1 MNEGKSNLLDCVVS
15 SFSGFGSRAKHKG
28 WVLLLVQSVDQKQW
42 KMKMRLRNK
51 VISGKNSDGHDHDW
65 TSM

>member
-28 WVLLLVQSVDQKQW
+28 
-42 KMKMRLRNK
+42 
-51 VISGKNSDGHDHDW
+51 
-65 TSM
+65 